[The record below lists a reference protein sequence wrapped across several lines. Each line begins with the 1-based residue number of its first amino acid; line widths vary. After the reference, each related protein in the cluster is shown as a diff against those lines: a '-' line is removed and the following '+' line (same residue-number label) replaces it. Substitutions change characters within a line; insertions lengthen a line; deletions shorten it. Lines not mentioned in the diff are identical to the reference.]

1 MRSDPLAKSKLR
13 PNVRPRC
20 PQATRMCGVVMVMG
34 LPAKDVT
41 LPSSTLPS
49 ARSTSGACSDTSTG
63 RWDST
68 FLSDNLLY

>member
-41 LPSSTLPS
+41 LPLVN
-49 ARSTSGACSDTSTG
+49 AAIREVDIRGVF
-63 RWDST
+63 RYVNW
-68 FLSDNLLY
+68 